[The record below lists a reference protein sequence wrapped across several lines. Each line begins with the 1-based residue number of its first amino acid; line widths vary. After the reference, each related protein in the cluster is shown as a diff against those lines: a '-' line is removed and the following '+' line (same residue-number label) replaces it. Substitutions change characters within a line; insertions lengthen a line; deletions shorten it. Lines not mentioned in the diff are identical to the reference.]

1 MNVLD
6 VDEKLLV
13 AYLIEKLF
21 EAEVIDTE
29 TYLKAEREVKVECTK
44 VN

>member
-6 VDEKLLV
+6 ENILV
-13 AYLIEKLF
+13 VYLIEKLF
-21 EAEVIDTE
+21 EAEVIDAE
-29 TYLKAEREVKVECTK
+29 TYFKAKREVKEECTK

>member
-21 EAEVIDTE
+21 EAEVIDAE
-29 TYLKAEREVKVECTK
+29 TYFKAEREVKVECTK